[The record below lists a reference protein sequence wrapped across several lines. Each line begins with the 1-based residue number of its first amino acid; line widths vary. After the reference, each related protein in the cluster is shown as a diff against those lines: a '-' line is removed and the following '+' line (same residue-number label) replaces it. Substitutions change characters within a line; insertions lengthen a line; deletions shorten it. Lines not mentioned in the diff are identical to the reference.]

1 MNKRLQMLASDLG
14 RGTYN
19 YPLSIV
25 FIIFSIFLTTLIA
38 YMTGGSNSSLHL
50 LYIPLFFSIL
60 VFGIKGGI
68 ITAVAAGLAVGPYMP
83 INSAN
88 NIMQPPAMWIFR
100 IIIFI
105 VIVVFVGSLIEQ
117 IKKTEDDEKRKAYE
131 DLRTGYYNF
140 NKFKLDLCTMAT
152 NGKHES
158 ISVIMFEFQNIDMIT
173 RYVDIETSHKS
184 FVELLKKTEKYYENG
199 KIYAA
204 TNEKIT
210 VILPEFETWEAAK
223 SAKDFIA
230 GTKSPVYIEGFPISM
245 VVKGAVINYPRHDT
259 DGDRLIA
266 KLDKAIE
273 QCLRCH
279 SEVVIYDDI
288 IEIEQEKYYSGL
300 VSLYHSLQ
308 NDMFT
313 LAYQPKIDIKNNSV
327 VGVEALLRWKDKDKS
342 KLSVAELIRR
352 AEDAGFINQ
361 ITRWVIKNAVMQM
374 KKWKKNGICMHVSI
388 NLSAKEL
395 SDETFVD
402 YVKECLDEC
411 GVRPEEM
418 EFELTERTIILDEIN
433 AHEQLRKLKEM
444 GIKMSL
450 DDYGSGFNSA
460 KYLMEYGEIFDYLKL
475 EKIFVDKISNEHNFA
490 LIQCMIRASHI
501 FGMKVVAEGAETH
514 EQVEALKSAGC
525 DYIQGFYYCKPLF
538 ADELE
543 KFLLISGKKLNNS
556 VKSDY

>member
-1 MNKRLQMLASDLG
+1 MNKKLQTLVADLG
-14 RGTYN
+14 KDTYN

-50 LYIPLFFSIL
+50 LYIPLFFSVL

-68 ITAVAAGLAVGPYMP
+68 ITAVVAGLAVGPYLP

-88 NIMQPPAMWIFR
+88 NIMQSPAMWLFR
-100 IIIFI
+100 IGIFI
-105 VIVVFVGSLIEQ
+105 VIVVFVGSLIEL
-117 IKKTEDDEKRKAYE
+117 IKKTEELEKRKAYE

-140 NKFKLDLCTMAT
+140 NKFKLDLCTMASS
-152 NGKHES
+152 GKYQQ
-158 ISVIMFEFQNIDMIT
+158 ISVIMFEFQNIDMIK
-173 RYVDIETSHKS
+173 RYVDIETSQKS
-184 FVELLKKTEKYYENG
+184 FVELLKKTEKYFEDG
-199 KIYAA
+199 TIYAA
-204 TNEKIT
+204 TSKKIT
-210 VILPEFETWEAAK
+210 VILPEWDAWEAAK

-230 GTKSPVYIEGFPISM
+230 TTKSPVYIDSFPISI
-245 VVKGAVINYPRHDT
+245 VVKGAVINYPKHET
-259 DGDRLIA
+259 DGDRLIV

-313 LAYQPKIDIKNNSV
+313 LSYQPKIDVKNNSV
-327 VGVEALLRWKDKDKS
+327 IGVEALLRWKDKDKKS
-342 KLSVAELIRR
+342 MSISELIRR

-361 ITRWVIKNAVMQM
+361 ITRWVIKNTAMQM
-374 KKWKKNGICMHVSI
+374 KRWDEKGIIMPVSI

-395 SDETFVD
+395 SDDTFVE
-402 YVKECLDEC
+402 YVRECLDEYC
-411 GVRPEEM
+411 VNPNNL
-418 EFELTERTIILDEIN
+418 EFELTERIIILDEKN
-433 AHEQLRKLKEM
+433 ALEQFRKLKKM

-460 KYLMEYGEIFDYLKL
+460 KYLMEYGEIFDYLKI
-475 EKIFVDKISNEHNFA
+475 EKKLIDKISNEKNFA
-490 LIQCMIRASHI
+490 IIKCMINATHL
-501 FGMKVVAEGAETH
+501 FGMKIVAEGVESLS
-514 EQVEALKSAGC
+514 QVELLKSADC
-525 DYIQGFYYCKPLF
+525 DYIQGFYYSKPLF
-538 ADELE
+538 AEDLE
-543 KFLLISGKKLNNS
+543 KFLKKHNL
-556 VKSDY
+556 